1 MKKQSDRIV
10 LIVFAFM
17 LLVVLRVSGEGET
30 KVKRENLSEDQVKIL
45 EDFMLTPERIE
56 SMTLTKT
63 EEGLV
68 KAFEKGTEFLSQRYP
83 GETFHFISLSG
94 DRREY
99 VESYTY
105 KMHAEKSDCDFTL
118 RARPA
123 GEEQWNFLENYY
135 ARYRKQELEDWIREI
150 LKDSG
155 IEAELIEAHI
165 NGMVGKETNPG
176 WSIQKACCER
186 PHSVLIKVRIKDIGL
201 LGELE
206 KVAPVFSQKG
216 LTGLLVPENEQGV
229 IPGEGVV
236 LKREGE

>member
-1 MKKQSDRIV
+1 M
-10 LIVFAFM
+10 
-17 LLVVLRVSGEGET
+17 
-30 KVKRENLSEDQVKIL
+30 KRENMSEDQVKIL
-45 EDFMLTPERIE
+45 EDFMLTPERID

-94 DRREY
+94 DRRAY
-99 VESYTY
+99 VDSYTY
-105 KMHAEKSDCDFTL
+105 KIHAEKSDCDFTL

-123 GEEQWNFLENYY
+123 GEEQWNFFENYY
-135 ARYRKQELEDWIREI
+135 ARYRKQELEDWIREM

-165 NGMVGKETNPG
+165 NGMFGEETDPG
-176 WSIQKACCER
+176 LSIQKACSEW
-186 PHSVLIKVRIKDIGL
+186 PLSVLIKVRIQDIGL

-206 KVAPVFSQKG
+206 KLAPVFSQKG

-229 IPGEGVV
+229 IPGKSIA
-236 LKREGE
+236 LRMEGE